1 MKKILYTDFVTTE
14 DMVASWGPGEY
25 IHPDLRATIE
35 KAKLVLQELDQNKAL
50 QED

>member
-1 MKKILYTDFVTTE
+1 MASAE
-14 DMVASWGPGEY
+14 DMVATWEPGEY

-50 QED
+50 LED